1 MATPATGTRLTPER
15 IFNTLNAHEQTAA
28 LRTAI
33 ELDIFT
39 AIGAGASTAAAIA
52 AKTGVAEKGARVLCD
67 FMTIHGFL
75 TKDQGKYALTAESAF
90 FLDRKSPACVASM
103 TGFLSSQQARARF
116 DSLTE
121 SVRKGGSVWSEG
133 GDNTKPNDEFWVAF
147 ARSMAGLAVPS
158 SHFIAE
164 LLRAEEGK
172 PCKVLDIAAGHGMY
186 GITIARKNPKAEIVA
201 LDWPNVL
208 TVAQENSQ
216 KFGLA
221 DRFSV
226 RAGSAFEVEMGSGYD
241 YVLLTN
247 IFHHFDVPT
256 CEKLMSR
263 VHAALKPGGKAITL
277 EFVPNE
283 DRVTPPTAAAFS
295 LIMLANTDSGDAYT
309 FSEYEKMFGNA
320 GFAKSTLHPVPDMPQ
335 QVIVS
340 EKSA

>member
-1 MATPATGTRLTPER
+1 MATPTTANRLTPER

-28 LRTAI
+28 LLTAI
-33 ELDIFT
+33 ELDIFS
-39 AIGAGASTAAAIA
+39 AIGAGANTAAAIA
-52 AKTGVAEKGARVLCD
+52 EKCGTTEKGARVLCD
-67 FMTIHGFL
+67 FMTVHGFL
-75 TKDQGKYALTAESAF
+75 TKDYGKYGLTQESAF

-103 TGFLSSQQARARF
+103 AGFLGHKQTRARF
-116 DSLTE
+116 EMLTA
-121 SVRKGGSVWSEG
+121 SVRKGGSVWSE

-158 SHFIAE
+158 SEFIAA
-164 LLRAEEGK
+164 LLRAEEGQ

-186 GITIARKNPKAEIVA
+186 GINIARKNPKAEIVA

-208 TVAQENSQ
+208 TVAQENAR
-216 KFGLA
+216 KFGVA

-226 RAGSAFEVEMGSGYD
+226 REGSAFEVDMGVGYD

-247 IFHHFDVPT
+247 IFHHFDMPT
-256 CEKLMSR
+256 CEKLMGR
-263 VHAALKPGGKAITL
+263 VYAALKPGGKAITL

-295 LIMLANTDSGDAYT
+295 LIMLANTEAGDAYT
-309 FSEYEKMFGNA
+309 FSEYEKMFRNA

-335 QVIVS
+335 QVIAS
-340 EKSA
+340 EKLA